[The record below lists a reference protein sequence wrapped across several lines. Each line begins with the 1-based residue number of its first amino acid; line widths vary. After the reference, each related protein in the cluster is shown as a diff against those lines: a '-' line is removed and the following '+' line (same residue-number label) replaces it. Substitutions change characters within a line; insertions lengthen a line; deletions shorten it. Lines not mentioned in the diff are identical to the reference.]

1 MSWYFK
7 VYLVKPY
14 QTLQL
19 VAKDD
24 TTSYELLQFE
34 SAETTYE
41 TLRENK
47 NSEHSPIPV
56 NEFPEYYLK
65 KANDMFAGLVMQY
78 NAVPMGSVM
87 DSYIGKIFI
96 NKAWNR
102 NLNIIPFDHTQVKL
116 SSTVGEKLS
125 DYINA
130 NYRRGPFKEKV
141 HIVTQGP
148 KPVTD
153 VFLRYVTFI

>member
-1 MSWYFK
+1 M
-7 VYLVKPY
+7 KPY

-96 NKAWNR
+96 NKA
-102 NLNIIPFDHTQVKL
+102 
-116 SSTVGEKLS
+116 
-125 DYINA
+125 
-130 NYRRGPFKEKV
+130 
-141 HIVTQGP
+141 
-148 KPVTD
+148 
-153 VFLRYVTFI
+153 

>member
-24 TTSYELLQFE
+24 TTSYKLLQFE

-41 TLRENK
+41 ILRESK
-47 NSEHSPIPV
+47 HPKHSPIPV

-65 KANDMFAGLVMQY
+65 QANDMFAGLVKQY

-87 DSYIGKIFI
+87 DSCIAKMSIS
-96 NKAWNR
+96 KA
-102 NLNIIPFDHTQVKL
+102 
-116 SSTVGEKLS
+116 
-125 DYINA
+125 
-130 NYRRGPFKEKV
+130 
-141 HIVTQGP
+141 
-148 KPVTD
+148 
-153 VFLRYVTFI
+153 